1 MNNQFSISKA
11 LLAGINGTIVMT
23 LFMFMGNLM
32 GIQMNVP
39 KMLASMFGGNL
50 IIGWGMHF
58 MIGIILAISY
68 GFVLYDRIS
77 ISKPWLRG
85 AVFGIIPWLMAQVV
99 VMPMMSMMNGMEF
112 TGGLFSGSALMAIA
126 SLMAHLVFGVVV
138 GFLYSPA
145 KSAVPNVSHV

>member
-1 MNNQFSISKA
+1 MNDQFSISKA

-23 LFMFMGNLM
+23 LFMFMGNFM

-39 KMLASMFGGNL
+39 QMLASMFGGNL

-68 GFVLYDRIS
+68 GFVFYDRIN
-77 ISKPWLRG
+77 ITKQWLRG

-99 VMPMMSMMNGMEF
+99 VMPMMSMMNDMGF
-112 TGGLFSGSALMAIA
+112 AGGLFSGSVLMATA
-126 SLMAHLVFGVVV
+126 SLMAHLVFGVVL

-145 KSAVPNVSHV
+145 KSAVPNFSHV